1 MTQPAIDQLL
11 QRLDG
16 KRDELVAL
24 TQALIQVP
32 TINPPGDA
40 YEACA
45 RLMGERLR
53 ARGFA
58 VEYVRAVGAPGDS
71 DAYPRVNVVARREGS
86 AGGPCVHFN
95 GHIDV
100 VEVGSGWTFD
110 PFAGT
115 VHDGKVYG
123 RGSCDMKGGIAASM
137 IACEALLESG
147 VDLPGAI
154 EISGTVDEESG
165 GFSGVG

>member
-71 DAYPRVNVVARREGS
+71 AAYPRVNVVARREGR
-86 AGGPCVHFN
+86 AGGPCVHVN
-95 GHIDV
+95 
-100 VEVGSGWTFD
+100 
-110 PFAGT
+110 
-115 VHDGKVYG
+115 
-123 RGSCDMKGGIAASM
+123 
-137 IACEALLESG
+137 
-147 VDLPGAI
+147 
-154 EISGTVDEESG
+154 
-165 GFSGVG
+165 